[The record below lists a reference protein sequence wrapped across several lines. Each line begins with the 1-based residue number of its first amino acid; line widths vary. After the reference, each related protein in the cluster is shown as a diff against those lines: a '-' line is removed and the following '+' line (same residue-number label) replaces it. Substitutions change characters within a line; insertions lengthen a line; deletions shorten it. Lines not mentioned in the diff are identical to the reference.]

1 MTTSVIQSL
10 WQLLLDQLLNDNLRG
25 RDDHL
30 NFEFGYAHAFEV
42 SSHQMNRL
50 FRLHRNLF
58 YLDNILR
65 VRSSA
70 KLALVSIAIE
80 KLVFDSY
87 LFVFSTYDFLLV
99 PSYLL
104 RENYQESKSADF

>member
-30 NFEFGYAHAFEV
+30 NCEFGYAHAFEV
-42 SSHQMNRL
+42 SSHLMNRL
-50 FRLHRNLF
+50 FRLHQNLF

-65 VRSSA
+65 VRLRVHLRVRSSA
-70 KLALVSIAIE
+70 KLALIS
-80 KLVFDSY
+80 LS
-87 LFVFSTYDFLLV
+87 
-99 PSYLL
+99 
-104 RENYQESKSADF
+104 N

>member
-10 WQLLLDQLLNDNLRG
+10 WQLLVDQLLNENLRG

-50 FRLHRNLF
+50 FRLHQNLF

-65 VRSSA
+65 ATSA

-80 KLVFDSY
+80 TLVFDSY

-99 PSYLL
+99 PSYFL